1 MAGIAGLTSALDS
14 ALGGIRVAFAR
25 ADRAADK
32 VAKSGIANRDGVTVS
47 AEARDAASAD
57 RVREPDLV
65 EGILDLRVAKYAAVA
80 NMRVAS
86 TVSDMASEA
95 VDMVKPRDR

>member
-1 MAGIAGLTSALDS
+1 MATIPGLSGALDS
-14 ALGGIRVAFAR
+14 ALGGIRTAFAR

-32 VAKSGIANRDGVTVS
+32 VAKAGISGRGGVTVS

-57 RVREPDLV
+57 RVREPDLA
-65 EGILDLRVAKYAAVA
+65 EGILDLRIAKYAAMA

-86 TVSDMASEA
+86 TVGDMQSEV
-95 VDMVKPRDR
+95 VDLVKPRGR